1 MITGAEDEHE
11 LIIRAQRGDR
21 QAFGEL
27 VSLHH
32 KGVIN
37 VVFRL
42 CSDRNH
48 AEDAAQEAFIRA
60 WQKLPSYQPKASFRS
75 WVYRIATNAVLDE
88 LRKQKETINVDG
100 LQVADP
106 AQSIEER
113 LINRQEVERVQAAI
127 LALPEAS
134 RAVLVLREFEGLSY
148 QEIADTLKI
157 PKGTVMSRLNYAR
170 KTMRSA
176 LAEFAALDQAVEV
189 I

>member
-1 MITGAEDEHE
+1 MMTNTETEHA
-11 LIIRAQRGDR
+11 LVSSAQEGDR

-27 VSLHH
+27 VSLYRQ
-32 KGVIN
+32 GVIN
-37 VVFRL
+37 VVYRICGDEAL
-42 CSDRNH
+42 
-48 AEDAAQEAFIRA
+48 AEDIAQEAFIRA

-88 LRKQKETINVDG
+88 LRRQKETINVDG

-113 LINRQEVERVQAAI
+113 LIDRQEVERVQAAI
-127 LALPEAS
+127 LDLPEAS

-148 QEIADTLKI
+148 QEIADALDI

-170 KTMRSA
+170 KSMRNA

>member
-1 MITGAEDEHE
+1 MMNKEEADYA
-11 LIIRAQRGDR
+11 LVSSAQEGDR

-27 VSLHH
+27 VSLYRQ
-32 KGVIN
+32 GVIN
-37 VVFRL
+37 VVYRICGDEAL
-42 CSDRNH
+42 
-48 AEDAAQEAFIRA
+48 AEDIAQEAFIRA

-88 LRKQKETINVDG
+88 LRRQKETINVDG

-113 LINRQEVERVQAAI
+113 LIDRQEVERVQAAI
-127 LALPEAS
+127 LDLPEAS

-148 QEIADTLKI
+148 QEIADALDI

-170 KTMRSA
+170 KSMRSA

-189 I
+189 V

>member
-1 MITGAEDEHE
+1 MMTNTETEHA
-11 LIIRAQRGDR
+11 LVSSAQEGDR

-27 VSLHH
+27 VSLYRQ
-32 KGVIN
+32 GVIN
-37 VVFRL
+37 VVYRICGDEAL
-42 CSDRNH
+42 
-48 AEDAAQEAFIRA
+48 AEDIAQEAFIRA
-60 WQKLPSYQPKASFRS
+60 WQKLPSYQPRASFRS

-88 LRKQKETINVDG
+88 LRRQKETINVDG

-113 LINRQEVERVQAAI
+113 LIHQQEVERVQAAI

-148 QEIADTLKI
+148 QEIADALDI

-170 KTMRSA
+170 KSMRSA
-176 LAEFAALDQAVEV
+176 LAEFAALDQAVEAL
-189 I
+189 